1 MYFESKVL
9 NVQLKKAKVHYIP
22 DVVYSQVPTFEKPI
36 ELLQMDILMPQ
47 SGAPL
52 PAVIFVTGGGFISS
66 NRARMPQLRMRLA
79 ESGYFVASINYRT
92 TPNTNFPQPIEDV
105 KSAIRFVKA
114 NAKRFNV
121 NAEKVSVIGDS
132 AGGYLTSFVAVT
144 NDAKIFNTG
153 DYGNISNK
161 IVAAVD
167 LYGISDLTKIADDFN
182 DEIKKNYNSS
192 GSIASLFVN
201 GMAGFT
207 GRGGSIVDDEKIAAA
222 TNPINY
228 IHKDSAP
235 MLLMHG
241 TDDHVVSASQTDL
254 LFQAL
259 RNNGIDAERYL
270 VPNADHSDDFWVQ
283 DEVFDVIVEFLNR
296 YSK

>member
-1 MYFESKVL
+1 MYFESKIL
-9 NVQLKKAKVHYIP
+9 NVKLKKAKIHYLP

-36 ELLQMDILMPQ
+36 QPLQMDILLPQ
-47 SGAPL
+47 SNKPL

-92 TPNTNFPQPIEDV
+92 APNANFPAPIEDV
-105 KSAIRFVKA
+105 KTAIRFVKA
-114 NAKRFNV
+114 NTKRFNV
-121 NAEKVSVIGDS
+121 NAEKISVIGDS
-132 AGGYLTSFVAVT
+132 AGGYLTAFVAVT
-144 NDAKIFNTG
+144 NDE
-153 DYGNISNK
+153 K

-167 LYGISDLTKIADDFN
+167 LYGISDLTKIAADYPDK
-182 DEIKKNYNSS
+182 IKAQYNAA
-192 GSIASLFVN
+192 GSMSSLFVN
-201 GMAGFT
+201 GMLGLT
-207 GRGGSIVDDEKIAAA
+207 GRGGSILDNEHIAA

-228 IHKDSAP
+228 VNKKSAP

-241 TDDHVVSASQTDL
+241 TADHVVSPSQTDL

-259 RNNGIDAERYL
+259 RNNGVDAERYI

-283 DEVFDVIVEFLNR
+283 DEVFEVIVNFLNR
-296 YSK
+296 YSS

>member
-9 NVQLKKAKVHYIP
+9 NVQLKKAKIHYIP

-36 ELLQMDILMPQ
+36 QPLQMDILLPQ
-47 SGAPL
+47 SNKPL

-92 TPNTNFPQPIEDV
+92 APNANFPQPIEDV
-105 KSAIRFVKA
+105 KAAIRFVKA
-114 NAKRFNV
+114 NAQRFNV
-121 NAEKVSVIGDS
+121 DAEKVSVIGDS
-132 AGGYLTSFVAVT
+132 AGGYLTAFVAVT
-144 NDAKIFNTG
+144 NDEKIFNTG

-167 LYGISDLTKIADDFN
+167 LYGISDLTKIADDFS
-182 DEIKKNYNSS
+182 DEVKTNYDSA

-201 GMAGFT
+201 GMPGFT
-207 GRGGSIVDDEKIAAA
+207 GRGGAILDDEKIAAA
-222 TNPINY
+222 ANPINY
-228 IHKDSAP
+228 INKNSAP

-241 TDDHVVSASQTDL
+241 TADHVVSPSQTDL

-259 RNNGIDAERYL
+259 RNNGVDAERYI

-283 DEVFDVIVEFLNR
+283 DEVFKVIVNFLNR